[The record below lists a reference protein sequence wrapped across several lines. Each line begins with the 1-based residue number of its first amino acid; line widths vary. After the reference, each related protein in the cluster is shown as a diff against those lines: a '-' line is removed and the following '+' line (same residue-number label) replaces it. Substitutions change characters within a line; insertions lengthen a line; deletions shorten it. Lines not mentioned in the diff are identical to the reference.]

1 MPSYAAFGGC
11 LDSEIAFPELT
22 ELPSSPP
29 TWTLRTSAGSP
40 EASAGEY
47 LGHDRVDGD
56 VCVRLYRSER
66 GYRLRFDDTGS
77 FEVSADGSRIR
88 WFPDGR
94 APDEAVRIDV
104 LGRVLAL
111 AMHAGG
117 MFCLHGSA
125 VAMGEGAVAFLA
137 PKLHGK
143 STLALALALAGGRLM
158 GDDTIALDLSAG
170 PSIRPGIPGV
180 RLWADSA
187 GRLAGDAEWRPAGAK
202 GVFDVLTEDR
212 LMRTPA
218 PVHAIYLLGP
228 VASDA
233 GAPVRRERLKPVP
246 AALSLV
252 AHAKLGP
259 LLGRAE
265 SGVLVGWAA
274 ALVRTTPVYVL
285 EVMRDYDRLPDVVR
299 QLQAWHP
306 GTHSAASV
314 PALR

>member
-1 MPSYAAFGGC
+1 
-11 LDSEIAFPELT
+11 
-22 ELPSSPP
+22 
-29 TWTLRTSAGSP
+29 
-40 EASAGEY
+40 
-47 LGHDRVDGD
+47 
-56 VCVRLYRSER
+56 
-66 GYRLRFDDTGS
+66 
-77 FEVSADGSRIR
+77 
-88 WFPDGR
+88 
-94 APDEAVRIDV
+94 
-104 LGRVLAL
+104 
-111 AMHAGG
+111 
-117 MFCLHGSA
+117 
-125 VAMGEGAVAFLA
+125 
-137 PKLHGK
+137 
-143 STLALALALAGGRLM
+143 M

-285 EVMRDYDRLPDVVR
+285 EVMRDYERLPDVVR

-306 GTHSAASV
+306 GTHAAASV